1 MKNPGDRWWLPL
13 VAGSIQCIPF
23 FHGVQGSGWNL
34 VKPKWCRASLLFWG
48 GATET
53 LSFWQQGGC
62 FCFCFFFR
70 MVCCGEVRKWDFL
83 RWFRKHSEW
92 KHFKK
97 ENSRFLMLHDHPSTL
112 IKHRWIS
119 KNRNGFN
126 IGQNLQWFLLI
137 DIVLGSRMTP

>member
-23 FHGVQGSGWNL
+23 FHGFKGQDGIWWNL
-34 VKPKWCRASLLFWG
+34 NDAVPP
-48 GATET
+48 
-53 LSFWQQGGC
+53 
-62 FCFCFFFR
+62 FFFEAELQKLCPFGSKGD
-70 MVCCGEVRKWDFL
+70 VFVFVFFFGWLLWGSRKWDFL